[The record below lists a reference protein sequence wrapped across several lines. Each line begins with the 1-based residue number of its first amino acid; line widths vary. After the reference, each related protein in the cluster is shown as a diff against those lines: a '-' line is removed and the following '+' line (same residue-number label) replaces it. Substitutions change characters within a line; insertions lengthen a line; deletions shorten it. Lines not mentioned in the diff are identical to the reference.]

1 MLDTIGAFSLSIMAL
16 SVSFIGILF
25 GLNMLED
32 YKEKRQRRRDYERIE
47 RERSKM
53 K

>member
-1 MLDTIGAFSLSIMAL
+1 MLKVLGAFTLMIVGL
-16 SVSFIGILF
+16 SVSFIGILL
-25 GLNMLED
+25 GLNILED